1 MSSKTTFGAEEYY
14 LKESSRLL
22 SQGGVRKAMILLEK
36 VLEKSKREKT
46 LTETV
51 TLRLARRY
59 MSAGIG
65 VLREYEG
72 RNEI

>member
-1 MSSKTTFGAEEYY
+1 
-14 LKESSRLL
+14 
-22 SQGGVRKAMILLEK
+22 VRKAMILLEK